1 MAIKLVLVEDNAE
14 ILRNLQLILSYYS
27 ELAIVAVYTT
37 AEEFISNFD
46 ALLPDVVI
54 MDINLPGVSGIETV
68 RALKPRNEAVQYLM
82 CTIYDDEEHIFE
94 ALCAGAS
101 GYLLKNTPPEKF
113 LQAVKDIYGGGS
125 PMSPEIARKV
135 VRSFQKPPK
144 SNTACESLSV
154 REKEILDFLSKGLRY
169 KEIAQELFISIETVR
184 THIRNIYEKLQVNS
198 RTDALNKIR
207 S

>member
-1 MAIKLVLVEDNAE
+1 MAIKLVLVEDNE
-14 ILRNLQLILSYYS
+14 QLLHNLQLILSYYKDLS
-27 ELAIVAVYTT
+27 VLASYTS
-37 AEEFISNFD
+37 ADDYIKHFD
-46 ALLPDVVI
+46 TLQPDVVI
-54 MDINLPGVSGIETV
+54 MDINLPGTSGTDAV
-68 RALKPRNEAVQYLM
+68 RRLKPRNEKVQYLM

-113 LQAVKDIYGGGS
+113 MQAITDIFNGGS

-135 VRSFQKPPK
+135 IRSFQQPFK
-144 SNTACESLSV
+144 SNTDYENLSA
-154 REKEILDFLSKGLRY
+154 REKEILDLLSRGLRY
-169 KEIAQELFISIETVR
+169 KEIAVDLFISIETVR

>member
-14 ILRNLQLILSYYS
+14 IRRNLQLILSYYD
-27 ELAIVAVYTT
+27 ELAIAAVYSN
-37 AEEFISNFD
+37 AEEFIRDFGQLS
-46 ALLPDVVI
+46 PDVVI

-68 RALKPRNEAVQYLM
+68 RVLKPRNEKVQYLM

-101 GYLLKNTPPEKF
+101 GYLLKNTAPEKF
-113 LQAVKDIYGGGS
+113 LQAIKDIYGGGS

-135 VRSFQKPPK
+135 VRSFQQPVKN
-144 SNTACESLSV
+144 NTAYEGLSQ
-154 REKEILDFLSKGLRY
+154 REKEILDFLAKGLRY

-207 S
+207 A